1 MDNNKDSFFSMDR
14 LVEFGMG
21 MAMSQQIVQG
31 MNNMMAS
38 MRQPPL
44 TQNVYNS
51 LPVQQTINP
60 VQNQQPVYQQYN
72 GFQRVAFQQTS
83 QNPAAFAQVG
93 NVAEQITPP
102 PVPQENNGA
111 SENPDIPIFDVYY
124 ISRQKGN
131 SEGPFSSTEIARLV
145 VEKQVKAE
153 TLVWKAGLTEWKT
166 AADFPDILALIA
178 LVPPELPNCD

>member
-51 LPVQQTINP
+51 LPVQKTINP
-60 VQNQQPVYQQYN
+60 VQNQQPV
-72 GFQRVAFQQTS
+72 
-83 QNPAAFAQVG
+83 
-93 NVAEQITPP
+93 
-102 PVPQENNGA
+102 
-111 SENPDIPIFDVYY
+111 
-124 ISRQKGN
+124 
-131 SEGPFSSTEIARLV
+131 
-145 VEKQVKAE
+145 
-153 TLVWKAGLTEWKT
+153 
-166 AADFPDILALIA
+166 
-178 LVPPELPNCD
+178 

>member
-102 PVPQENNGA
+102 PSLSKN
-111 SENPDIPIFDVYY
+111 
-124 ISRQKGN
+124 
-131 SEGPFSSTEIARLV
+131 
-145 VEKQVKAE
+145 
-153 TLVWKAGLTEWKT
+153 
-166 AADFPDILALIA
+166 
-178 LVPPELPNCD
+178 